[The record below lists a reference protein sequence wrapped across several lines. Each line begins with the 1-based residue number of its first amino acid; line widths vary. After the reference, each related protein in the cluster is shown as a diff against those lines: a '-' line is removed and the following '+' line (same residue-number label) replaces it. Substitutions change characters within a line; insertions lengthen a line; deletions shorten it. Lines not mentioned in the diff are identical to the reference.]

1 MIHTIQSGHLEVS
14 IKQVGM
20 ELSSI
25 KNKQTDTEYL
35 WQGDPQYWS
44 GQAPILFPIIGL
56 LKENSTIING
66 KEYAIPKH
74 GFVRH
79 SSKTV
84 VVHKEIDKIGFQ
96 LNWDEE
102 LLQVF
107 PFKFQFEVTFQVTGK
122 KLNIAHT
129 IRNLGDTELL
139 YNLGGHPAFNCP
151 LTEDEEYTDYSIQFE
166 YPETE
171 ESWLLNDDG
180 LITDHSIPML
190 ENNSTLRLHRSL
202 FDDDALIFRNLKSN
216 HATLTSDITGDI
228 LRVDFHEFPYL
239 GIWAKPN
246 APFVC
251 IEPWHGI
258 ADVESSNRQFL
269 MKEKL
274 RHIKPGEEE
283 SLSYSITILQ

>member
-1 MIHTIQSGHLEVS
+1 MIHTIQSDHLEVS

-25 KNKQTDTEYL
+25 KNKQTYTEYL

-56 LKENSTIING
+56 LKENSTIIDGN
-66 KEYAIPKH
+66 EYAIPKH

-79 SSKTV
+79 SSKPV
-84 VVHKEIDKIGFQ
+84 VVRKETDTIVFQ
-96 LNWDEE
+96 MNWDEE
-102 LLQVF
+102 TLQVF
-107 PFKFQFEVTFQVTGK
+107 PFKFEFEVTFRIIGR

-129 IRNLGDTELL
+129 IRNLGDTKLP

-151 LTEDEEYTDYSIQFE
+151 LTEEEEYTDYSIQFE
-166 YPETE
+166 HPETE
-171 ESWLLNDDG
+171 KSWLLNDEG
-180 LITDHSIPML
+180 LITNHSVPML
-190 ENNSTLRLHRSL
+190 ENSSALRLHGSL
-202 FDDDALIFRNLKSN
+202 FNDDALIFRNLKSN
-216 HATLTSDITGDI
+216 HATLTSDISGDI

-246 APFVC
+246 APYVC

-258 ADVESSNRQFL
+258 ADVASSNRQFL
-269 MKEKL
+269 TKEKL
-274 RHIKPGEEE
+274 RHVKPGEEE
-283 SLSYSITILQ
+283 TLSYSITILQ